1 MVSDL
6 VSECADPQFP
16 ICKLNPVKPSDSTPK
31 AELEALAN
39 SGPERYDNP
48 CSLGCPPSAGW
59 ITGVEDGRNQRGG
72 IMFSEIAGFIGG
84 LFGLGKQWVEGKQ
97 KIAEALVERET
108 KALTNE
114 ADWDKVQAEAGKN
127 SWKDEWL
134 TLLVSIPMIMAFIP
148 GAEEYVL
155 RGFAA
160 LESMPEWYQYLV
172 GVVFAAS
179 FGIKALASKFKM
191 GKG

>member
-1 MVSDL
+1 MGT
-6 VSECADPQFP
+6 Q
-16 ICKLNPVKPSDSTPK
+16 
-31 AELEALAN
+31 
-39 SGPERYDNP
+39 
-48 CSLGCPPSAGW
+48 W
-59 ITGVEDGRNQRGG
+59 I
-72 IMFSEIAGFIGG
+72 
-84 LFGLGKQWVEGKQ
+84 EGKQ
-97 KIAEALVERET
+97 KIAAAKVERET

-148 GAEEYVL
+148 GAEDYVM
-155 RGFAA
+155 RGFEA

-179 FGIKALASKFKM
+179 FGIKALAGKFKM